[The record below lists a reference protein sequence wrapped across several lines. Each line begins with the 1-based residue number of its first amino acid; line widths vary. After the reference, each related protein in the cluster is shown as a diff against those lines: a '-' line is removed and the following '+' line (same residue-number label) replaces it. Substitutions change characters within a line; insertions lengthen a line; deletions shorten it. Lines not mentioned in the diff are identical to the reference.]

1 MLSMRNL
8 SIYVTNGYEKKKH
21 KNAIDKIFI
30 IFFFCVWVH
39 KLGLLCAFGSCRG
52 YYILI

>member
-30 IFFFCVWVH
+30 IFFFSVFGCISWACCVH
-39 KLGLLCAFGSCRG
+39 LDLAGDTI
-52 YYILI
+52 Y